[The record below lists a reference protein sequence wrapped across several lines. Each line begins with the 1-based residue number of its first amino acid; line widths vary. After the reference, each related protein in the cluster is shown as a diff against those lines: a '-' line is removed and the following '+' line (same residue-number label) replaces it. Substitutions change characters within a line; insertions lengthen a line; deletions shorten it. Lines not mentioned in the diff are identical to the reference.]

1 MSVASTNA
9 WKVKVE
15 ETIQTGIK
23 NEFYSSLPI
32 FRSRDFQYR
41 GNQFAI
47 LKGNNSEP
55 HNTMYSLVGNSYNL
69 TLEFFM
75 SDLKRNDTTIK
86 AFFNQVSR
94 IEETFYS
101 LLELDPL
108 FNVIINGINYD
119 DDIEFNGYRKATF
132 NLTVGNVR

>member
-1 MSVASTNA
+1 
-9 WKVKVE
+9 
-15 ETIQTGIK
+15 
-23 NEFYSSLPI
+23 
-32 FRSRDFQYR
+32 
-41 GNQFAI
+41 
-47 LKGNNSEP
+47 
-55 HNTMYSLVGNSYNL
+55 MYSLVGNSYNL

-108 FNVIINGINYD
+108 FNVTINGINYD

>member
-1 MSVASTNA
+1 
-9 WKVKVE
+9 
-15 ETIQTGIK
+15 
-23 NEFYSSLPI
+23 
-32 FRSRDFQYR
+32 
-41 GNQFAI
+41 
-47 LKGNNSEP
+47 
-55 HNTMYSLVGNSYNL
+55 
-69 TLEFFM
+69 M

-108 FNVIINGINYD
+108 FNVTINGINYD